1 MLYIENFQFPNK
13 ERRVYPYHL
22 LSKKGLDNIEFAPI
36 TILYGNN
43 GSGKST
49 ILNMIA
55 ERLAIRDM
63 TLGNTNEYFSSCVRK
78 CTYTLGDEGI
88 PDDSMMIRSE
98 DIMHYIANIRK
109 RNADIDKV
117 VQGWLEKGI
126 DKKRRGT
133 LEAEMMVR
141 RQFESLYDAGGGN
154 SSFHAVMVNKLTE
167 KIDEESNGET
177 AISYF
182 KDRLFADNLYLLDE
196 PENSMAPAFQ
206 QELANFICLLAYRLN
221 CQFIIASHS
230 PFMLSMEGARI
241 YDLDHNPV
249 WQREWYEL
257 ENMKAYYQLFQRYG
271 KWFEK

>member
-1 MLYIENFQFPNK
+1 MLYIENFQFPNE

-22 LSKKGLDNIEFAPI
+22 LSKKGLDHIEFAPI

-55 ERLAIRDM
+55 ERLGIRDM

-78 CTYTLGDEGI
+78 CTYTLGDKGI

-117 VQGWLEKGI
+117 VQGWLMKGV
-126 DKKRRGT
+126 DKSRRGT
-133 LEAEMMVR
+133 LDAEMMVR
-141 RQFESLYDAGGGN
+141 RQFESLYDMGGGN
-154 SSFHAVMVNKLTE
+154 SSFHAVMVNKLAE

-230 PFMLSMEGARI
+230 PFMLSMQGARI

>member
-1 MLYIENFQFPNK
+1 MLYIENFQFPN
-13 ERRVYPYHL
+13 EDRRIYPYGL
-22 LSKKGLDNIEFAPI
+22 LSQKGLEHIEFAPI

-49 ILNMIA
+49 VLNMIA
-55 ERLAIRDM
+55 ERLELRNK

-78 CTYTLGDEGI
+78 CMFSLGAKGI
-88 PDDSMMIRSE
+88 PEDSMLIRSE
-98 DIMHYIANIRK
+98 DIMLYIANIRK

-117 VQGWLEKGI
+117 VQGWLEKGG

-133 LEAEMMVR
+133 LDAEMSVR
-141 RQFESLYDAGGGN
+141 RQMETLYEFGSGGD
-154 SSFHAVMVNKLTE
+154 SFHAVMVNKLAE

-206 QELANFICLLAYRLN
+206 QELADFICLLAYRLN

-230 PFMLSMEGARI
+230 PFMLSMQGARI

-257 ENMKAYYQLFQRYG
+257 ENMKAYYQLFQKHS
-271 KWFEK
+271 KWFSK

>member
-1 MLYIENFQFPNK
+1 MLYIENFQFPN
-13 ERRVYPYHL
+13 EDRRVYPYGL
-22 LSKKGLDNIEFAPI
+22 LSQKGLEHIEFAPI

-49 ILNMIA
+49 VLNMIA
-55 ERLAIRDM
+55 ERLELRNK

-78 CTYTLGDEGI
+78 CMFSLGAKGI
-88 PDDSMMIRSE
+88 PEDSMLIRSE

-117 VQGWLEKGI
+117 VQGWLEKGV

-133 LEAEMMVR
+133 LDAEMLVR
-141 RQFESLYDAGGGN
+141 RQMETLYDFGGGGD
-154 SSFHAVMVNKLTE
+154 SFHAVMVNKLAE

-206 QELANFICLLAYRLN
+206 QELADFICLLAYRLN

-230 PFMLSMEGARI
+230 PFMLSMQGARI

-249 WQREWYEL
+249 WQREWHEL
-257 ENMKAYYQLFQRYG
+257 ENMKAYYQLFQKHS
-271 KWFEK
+271 KWFSK

>member
-1 MLYIENFQFPNK
+1 MLYIENFQFPNE
-13 ERRVYPYHL
+13 ERRVYPYNL
-22 LSKKGLDNIEFAPI
+22 LIQKGLEHIEFAPI

-78 CTYTLGDEGI
+78 CTYTLGGEGV

-117 VQGWLEKGI
+117 VQGWLEKGV
-126 DKKRRGT
+126 DKKKRGT

-141 RQFESLYDAGGGN
+141 RQFESLYDASGGN

-221 CQFIIASHS
+221 CQFVIASHS
-230 PFMLSMEGARI
+230 PFMLSMQGARI

>member
-1 MLYIENFQFPNK
+1 MLYIENFQFPI
-13 ERRVYPYHL
+13 EDRRVYPYGL
-22 LSKKGLDNIEFAPI
+22 LSNKGLEHIEFAPI

-49 ILNMIA
+49 VLNMIA
-55 ERLAIRDM
+55 ERLDLRNK
-63 TLGNTNEYFSSCVRK
+63 TLGNTNEYFTSCVRK
-78 CTYTLGDEGI
+78 CTFTLGADGI
-88 PDDSMMIRSE
+88 PEDSMMIRSE

-117 VQGWLEKGI
+117 VQGWLEKGV
-126 DKKRRGT
+126 DKKQRGT
-133 LEAEMMVR
+133 LEAEHMVKQ
-141 RQFESLYDAGGGN
+141 QFEALYDFGGGN
-154 SSFHAVMVNKLTE
+154 SSFHAVMVNKLAE

-206 QELANFICLLAYRLN
+206 QELANFICLLAYRLD

-230 PFMLSMEGARI
+230 PFMLSMQGARI

-257 ENMKAYYQLFQRYG
+257 ENMKAYYQLFQRFG

>member
-1 MLYIENFQFPNK
+1 MLYIENIQFPNE

-22 LSKKGLDNIEFAPI
+22 LSRKGLEHIEFAPI

-55 ERLAIRDM
+55 ERLGIRDM
-63 TLGNTNEYFSSCVRK
+63 TLGNTNEYFSGCVRK

-117 VQGWLEKGI
+117 VQGWLEKGV

-141 RQFESLYDAGGGN
+141 RQFESIYNGGGGD
-154 SSFHAVMVNKLTE
+154 SFHAVMVNKLAE
-167 KIDEESNGET
+167 KIEEESNGET

-182 KDRLFADNLYLLDE
+182 KERLFADNLYLLDE

-230 PFMLSMEGARI
+230 PFMLSMQGARI

-257 ENMKAYYQLFQRYG
+257 ENMKAYYQLFQKYG
-271 KWFEK
+271 KWFE